1 MSTDYTVMD
10 DGTLWNVMLQRVS
23 SSVSGSGTNEYKL
36 AVALQDEDKI
46 PILNAVSMSISGGLT
61 AVSYTHLRAHETL
74 R

>member
-36 AVALQDEDKI
+36 AVALQ
-46 PILNAVSMSISGGLT
+46 VSG
-61 AVSYTHLRAHETL
+61 Y
-74 R
+74 